1 MTKCNFINQKDSKF
15 LIISGEDSKD
25 FLQSL
30 ITNDINKCFNNNII
44 YSCLLTPQGKFIADF
59 FISTYSGKYLIEV
72 HEKLFDYFL
81 SRIKIYKLRSKIEI
95 EENIDFHS
103 IILFE
108 NNIFKESN
116 KDIFFFKDPRCNNL
130 GTKAYIKKSIFN
142 DVVNKLKLNEISF
155 NVYRKEL
162 MKNLIPYSPEDLII
176 NKSLLFENNFQN
188 LNAIDWN
195 KGCYVGQE
203 ITARM
208 KYRAL
213 LKKKIYTFN
222 VMSGFPQKDHQIK
235 EKGKQVGKIISVK
248 NKSLLAMMKIE
259 FVESKLKSNKH
270 IESDDGLL
278 LDFVI

>member
-44 YSCLLTPQGKFIADF
+44 YSCLLSPQGKFIADF
-59 FISTYSGKYLIEV
+59 FISNYSGKYLIEV

-81 SRIKIYKLRSKIEI
+81 SKIKIYKLRSKIEI

-108 NNIFKESN
+108 KNIFKESN
-116 KDIFFFKDPRCNNL
+116 KDIFFFKDPRCINL

-176 NKSLLFENNFQN
+176 NKSLLLENNFQN

-208 KYRAL
+208 KYRSL
-213 LKKKIYTFN
+213 LKKQLYVLKIS
-222 VMSGFPQKDHQIK
+222 SGTVKLGEILFDNDIK
-235 EKGKQVGKIISVK
+235 IGEIVSKCDQYLLAMLKINLAEERKNNKNKLSTKSKGKIIF
-248 NKSLLAMMKIE
+248 L
-259 FVESKLKSNKH
+259 
-270 IESDDGLL
+270 
-278 LDFVI
+278 

>member
-1 MTKCNFINQKDSKF
+1 MTKCNFIKQKDSKF

-44 YSCLLTPQGKFIADF
+44 YSCLLSPQGKFIADF

-95 EENIDFHS
+95 EENIDLHS

-108 NNIFKESN
+108 NKIFKESN

-142 DVVNKLKLNEISF
+142 DIINKLKLNEISF

-176 NKSLLFENNFQN
+176 NKSLLLENNFQN

-208 KYRAL
+208 KYRSL
-213 LKKKIYTFN
+213 LKKQLYVLEISSGTVKLGEILFDNDIKIGEIVSKSDQYLLAMLKINLAEERKKNKNQLSTK
-222 VMSGFPQKDHQIK
+222 SK
-235 EKGKQVGKIISVK
+235 GKIIF
-248 NKSLLAMMKIE
+248 L
-259 FVESKLKSNKH
+259 
-270 IESDDGLL
+270 
-278 LDFVI
+278 

>member
-1 MTKCNFINQKDSKF
+1 MTKCNFIKQKDSKF

-59 FISTYSGKYLIEV
+59 FISTYSGKYLIEI

-81 SRIKIYKLRSKIEI
+81 SKIKIYKLRSKIEI

-108 NNIFKESN
+108 KNIFKESN
-116 KDIFFFKDPRCNNL
+116 KDIFFFKDPRCINL

-176 NKSLLFENNFQN
+176 NKSLLLENNFQN

-208 KYRAL
+208 KYRSL
-213 LKKKIYTFN
+213 LKKQLYVLKIS
-222 VMSGFPQKDHQIK
+222 SGTVKLGEILFDNDIK
-235 EKGKQVGKIISVK
+235 IGEIVSKCDQYLLAMLKINLAEERKNNKKQLSTKSKGKIIF
-248 NKSLLAMMKIE
+248 L
-259 FVESKLKSNKH
+259 
-270 IESDDGLL
+270 
-278 LDFVI
+278 

>member
-1 MTKCNFINQKDSKF
+1 MTKCNFIKQKDSKF

-30 ITNDINKCFNNNII
+30 ISNDINKCFNNNII
-44 YSCLLTPQGKFIADF
+44 YSCLLSPQGKFVADF

-95 EENIDFHS
+95 EENNDFHS

-176 NKSLLFENNFQN
+176 NKSLLLENNFQN

-208 KYRAL
+208 KYRSL
-213 LKKKIYTFN
+213 LKKQLYVLEISSGTVKLGEILFDNDIKIGEIVSKCDQYLLAMLKIN
-222 VMSGFPQKDHQIK
+222 LAEERKNNK
-235 EKGKQVGKIISVK
+235 KQLSTKSKGKIIF
-248 NKSLLAMMKIE
+248 L
-259 FVESKLKSNKH
+259 
-270 IESDDGLL
+270 
-278 LDFVI
+278 